1 MSKTVID
8 NSQTA
13 YERWELPN
21 VEAHQDDSIGNN
33 RLLTAGQI
41 EKLQKQ
47 AYEEGF
53 QQGKQDGIAAGL
65 EAGKQ
70 LIDEKVR
77 LLQQTLTSLQDPLAH
92 SDEHVVSQLL
102 DMCILI
108 ASQVIRRE
116 LRADPG
122 QVVAAVRECMKSLPA
137 GSSQI
142 RLYLHPEDAE
152 IVRNAF
158 SIDDHVQTWKIL
170 EDPVLSRGG
179 CRVETQFSKIDATVE
194 QQLNRVIA
202 NLLGSERERDNG

>member
-1 MSKTVID
+1 MSKPVID
-8 NSQTA
+8 TTQSA

-21 VEAHQDDSIGNN
+21 VDDKQGSGATHN

-41 EKLQKQ
+41 EKLQKL

-53 QQGKQDGIAAGL
+53 QQGKQDGL
-65 EAGKQ
+65 QAGKR
-70 LIDEKVR
+70 LIDEQIK
-77 LLQQTLTSLQDPLAH
+77 LLQQAITALRAPLEQG
-92 SDEHVVSQLL
+92 DEQVVGQLL
-102 DMCILI
+102 EMCTLI
-108 ASQVIRRE
+108 AAQVIRRE

-142 RLYLHPEDAE
+142 SLYLHPDDAV
-152 IVRNAF
+152 IVRSAF
-158 SIDDHVQTWKIL
+158 SIDDTVQAWKIQ
-170 EDPVLSRGG
+170 EDPLLSRGG

-202 NLLGSERERDNG
+202 NMLGNERERDTV